1 MTSKSAKSALA
12 TFRLSQEEYEE
23 SKRACTRLGYRS
35 FSELAR
41 AAVLSRL
48 RNAEGR
54 EAAPLD
60 DRLDHVAQAA
70 DEVCR
75 LLREICAMIG
85 ALDAK
90 LGMTQTKVSQP

>member
-12 TFRLSQEEYEE
+12 TFRLSQEEYDE
-23 SKRACTRLGYRS
+23 SKRACRGLGYRS

-48 RNAEGR
+48 RTGQRR
-54 EAAPLD
+54 EAAPAD
-60 DRLDHVAQAA
+60 ARLDRIEQAA

-75 LLREICAMIG
+75 LLRQICATIS
-85 ALDAK
+85 ALEAK
-90 LGMTQTKVSQP
+90 KG